1 MCTWQLTHITS
12 SLTKIALQ
20 CSLAHF
26 YQHIEIYEYQRSRS
40 RTCIPDE
47 QEQHY
52 MWTYSIS
59 KQTLLLTG
67 LEKRQLKLL
76 LHHVNAQAS
85 QFRLFV
91 THHICY
97 IKSKTSN
104 ICAFCNKR
112 FQEHQH
118 ISGQTIFVGSRS
130 AIQISEF
137 YKTRNTAQVQNL
149 EAIWFVE
156 TRFNLILQGPE
167 FVQRL
172 FNPSKIGKLKRIYPL
187 LC

>member
-1 MCTWQLTHITS
+1 
-12 SLTKIALQ
+12 
-20 CSLAHF
+20 
-26 YQHIEIYEYQRSRS
+26 
-40 RTCIPDE
+40 
-47 QEQHY
+47 

-76 LHHVNAQAS
+76 LDHVNAQAS

-97 IKSKTSN
+97 IKSKSSN

-118 ISGQTIFVGSRS
+118 ISSQTIFVGSRS
-130 AIQISEF
+130 AIQISDF
-137 YKTRNTAQVQNL
+137 YKKKDKTRNTAQVQNL

-156 TRFNLILQGPE
+156 TRFNLVL
-167 FVQRL
+167 
-172 FNPSKIGKLKRIYPL
+172 
-187 LC
+187 